1 MLHPAV
7 IHKHPPAHLNL
18 KMAGIASG
26 SSQDSIIQLMAER
39 K

>member
-7 IHKHPPAHLNL
+7 IHKHPSAYLNL
-18 KMAGIASG
+18 KMAGIASV
-26 SSQDSIIQLMAER
+26 SSQNSIIQLMAER